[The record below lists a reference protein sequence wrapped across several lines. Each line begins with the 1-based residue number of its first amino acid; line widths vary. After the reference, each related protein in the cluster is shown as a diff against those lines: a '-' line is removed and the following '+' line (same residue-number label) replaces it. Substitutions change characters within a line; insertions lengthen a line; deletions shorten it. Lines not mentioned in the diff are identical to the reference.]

1 MDFLDKV
8 TYAQLGF
15 LPVINYMI
23 HYSEEGAILLDWV
36 EKNMPDTKFKYTQ
49 KKLNLENILYFGFA
63 LIGAVLLSMYPN
75 VLLFQ
80 AMVLSVACAFISNT
94 WFHAKPTLITKIYSP
109 GVVSACLFNQ
119 VVCLLLL
126 MKAES
131 IGLLNVPFIVVTAL
145 LMLAVFP
152 LCLHLTHNV
161 LLKDDDQKWP
171 WLENFPI
178 PRHVQK

>member
-1 MDFLDKV
+1 MEFLNDV

-23 HYSEEGAILLDWV
+23 HYSEEGAILVDWI
-36 EKNMPDTKFKYTQ
+36 EKNFTDSKFKYTQ
-49 KKLNLENILYFGFA
+49 KKLNLENLLYFGFA
-63 LIGAVLLSMYPN
+63 LIGAILLNMYPN
-75 VLLFQ
+75 ALFFQ
-80 AMVLSVACAFISNT
+80 AMVLSVACAFVSNT
-94 WFHAKPTLITKIYSP
+94 WFHVKPTLTNKIYSP

-119 VVCLLLL
+119 IVCLLILI
-126 MKAES
+126 KAHS
-131 IGLLNVPFIVVTAL
+131 NGMLTVPFIVVTAI

-152 LCLHLTHNV
+152 LILHLTHNV